1 MVTPILSEMLT
12 KAELDALRVC
22 FQPIKKEYAKGDI
35 IISLSSHDLD
45 TLGLVESGTAYLV
58 TSNASGQRRI
68 LDYYE
73 RGCFFGRRL
82 LPLVNE
88 KPFCVTAKSRCTVL
102 FISYQ
107 HLVTCCHN
115 NCTRHVK
122 LIDCL
127 FSYISWK
134 ANMHIDILGQQ
145 ALRDRLLLYFEY
157 LKLQNKSRHFYLP
170 LSYTDLADYLAVNRS
185 SMMRE
190 LKKLNEEGL
199 VETTKNLVVLPE

>member
-1 MVTPILSEMLT
+1 MVTPVLSEILT
-12 KAELDALRVC
+12 NAELEGLCAC
-22 FQPIKKEYAKGDI
+22 FRPAKKEYAKGEI
-35 IISLSSHDLD
+35 IISLSSHDQD
-45 TLGLVESGTAYLV
+45 TLGLVEDGTAYLI
-58 TSNASGQRRI
+58 TSNVSGQRRI

-88 KPFCVTAKSRCTVL
+88 KPFYVVAKSKCTVH
-102 FISYQ
+102 FVSYQ
-107 HLVTCCHN
+107 KLISCCPN
-115 NCTRHVK
+115 SCTKHIK

-127 FSYISWK
+127 FAYISWK

-145 ALRDRLLLYFEY
+145 ALRERLLLYFEY
-157 LKLQNKSRHFYLP
+157 LKLQNRSDSFRLP

-199 VETTKNLVVLPE
+199 VETKKNFVILPK